1 MSQSVWVVDDEPL
14 IRTAVLAVLSEQGY
28 EARGFGNAEEL
39 YVALVDGG
47 ASPDLLVLDQRL
59 PDEFGSTIVHS
70 LRERPQYRDIPVLF
84 VTAIDD
90 EEADRLSALAP
101 VVRKPFDFA
110 DFIAAV
116 ESQLAAAPSLNSGL
130 GPLTPSADSDEAEA
144 PRPEA

>member
-116 ESQLAAAPSLNSGL
+116 ESQLAAAPSLDSGL
-130 GPLTPSADSDEAEA
+130 GPLTPSADADEAEA

>member
-1 MSQSVWVVDDEPL
+1 MEENLVAKQIWVVDDEPL
-14 IRTAVLAVLSEQGY
+14 IRTAVIAVLSELGY
-28 EARGFGNAEEL
+28 DARGFGNAEDL
-39 YVALVDGG
+39 YIALVEGG
-47 ASPDLLVLDQRL
+47 ASTPDLLVLDQRL

-110 DFIAAV
+110 DFITAV
-116 ESQLAAAPSLNSGL
+116 ETQLATAPS
-130 GPLTPSADSDEAEA
+130 A
-144 PRPEA
+144 